1 MVYEQF
7 DSQAASLVGISTSV
21 ATRRLNI
28 YSKVYNE
35 LSDGRY
41 ELGGANNPVLQQK
54 VFWHYYQ
61 TSSLRVEFHIELA
74 SGQCQ

>member
-28 YSKVYNE
+28 YSERFTVNSLMAGTMYV
-35 LSDGRY
+35 LA
-41 ELGGANNPVLQQK
+41 GANNPVLQQK

-61 TSSLRVEFHIELA
+61 TSSLRIEL
-74 SGQCQ
+74 CV

>member
-28 YSKVYNE
+28 YSERFTVNSLMAGTMYV
-35 LSDGRY
+35 LAA
-41 ELGGANNPVLQQK
+41 ANNP
-54 VFWHYYQ
+54 
-61 TSSLRVEFHIELA
+61 TEGILA
-74 SGQCQ
+74 LLPDIQPKS